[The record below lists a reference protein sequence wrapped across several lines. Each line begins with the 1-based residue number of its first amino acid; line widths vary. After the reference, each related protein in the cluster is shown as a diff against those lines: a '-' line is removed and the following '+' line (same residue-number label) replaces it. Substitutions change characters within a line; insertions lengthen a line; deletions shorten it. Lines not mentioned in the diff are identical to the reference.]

1 MNDLNHCQFI
11 GRLGKDVELRFSGQ
25 NDAVATFS
33 LACGWKTK
41 TKEGTEWINV
51 TVFGKL
57 AEICAEYLKKGSQ
70 VYVSGRMRSEKY
82 TTKEGIEKTGT
93 KIIADTMQMLGGKDS
108 AKYAQPEKTKSES
121 EEKQEPMLEDD
132 IPF

>member
-1 MNDLNHCQFI
+1 MNDLNNCQFI

-70 VYVSGRMRSEKY
+70 VYVSGRMRTEKY
-82 TTKEGIEKTGT
+82 TTKEGVEKYGT
-93 KIIADTMQMLGGKDS
+93 KIIADTMQMLGGKS
-108 AKYAQPEKTKSES
+108 SEGKQAATKNEPAEKF
-121 EEKQEPMLEDD
+121 EPMAEDD

>member
-11 GRLGKDVELRFSGQ
+11 GRLGRDVELRFSGQ

-70 VYVSGRMRSEKY
+70 VYVSGRMRTEKY
-82 TTKEGIEKTGT
+82 TTKEGIEKSGT
-93 KIIADTMQMLGGKDS
+93 KIIADTMQMLGGKS
-108 AKYAQPEKTKSES
+108 EGSKQAHARNEPEQTD
-121 EEKQEPMLEDD
+121 EPMLDDD

>member
-51 TVFGKL
+51 TIFGKL
-57 AEICAEYLKKGSQ
+57 AEIAAQYLKKGSQ
-70 VYVSGRMRSEKY
+70 VYVAGRMRTEKY
-82 TTKEGIEKTGT
+82 TTKEGVEKYGT
-93 KIIADTMQMLGGKDS
+93 KIIADTMQMLGGKTDGS
-108 AKYAQPEKTKSES
+108 KQTNAKTEPELKD
-121 EEKQEPMLEDD
+121 EPPLDDD

>member
-11 GRLGKDVELRFSGQ
+11 GRLGRDVELRFSGQ

-93 KIIADTMQMLGGKDS
+93 KIIADTMQMLGGKSDGS
-108 AKYAQPEKTKSES
+108 KQAKANAEPEES
-121 EEKQEPMLEDD
+121 NEPMLDDD

>member
-11 GRLGKDVELRFSGQ
+11 GRLGKEVELRVSGQ
-25 NDAVATFS
+25 GDSVATFS

-51 TVFGKL
+51 TIFGKL
-57 AEICAEYLKKGSQ
+57 AEIAAQYLKKGSQ
-70 VYVSGRMRSEKY
+70 VYVSGRMRTEKY
-82 TTKEGIEKTGT
+82 TTKEGVEKYGT
-93 KIIADTMQMLGGKDS
+93 KIIADTMQMLGGKS
-108 AKYAQPEKTKSES
+108 SEGSSQPKNDTHKEA
-121 EEKQEPMLEDD
+121 EPDMPLDD

>member
-70 VYVSGRMRSEKY
+70 VYVSGRMRTEKY
-82 TTKEGIEKTGT
+82 TTKEGIEKSGT
-93 KIIADTMQMLGGKDS
+93 KIIADTMQMLGGKS
-108 AKYAQPEKTKSES
+108 EGSKQAQAKNEPEQTD
-121 EEKQEPMLEDD
+121 EPMLDDD